1 MNGTKNQIKIERVR
15 PYLQLESEFLIN
27 MLNISGLIISDPEAP
42 LDLKEITLETIKELE
57 IEFASRN

>member
-15 PYLQLESEFLIN
+15 PYLQLESEFLVN

-57 IEFASRN
+57 IEFALRN

>member
-15 PYLQLESEFLIN
+15 PYIQLDSEFLVN
-27 MLNISGLIISDPEAP
+27 MLNIAGLIISDPEAP
-42 LDLKEITLETIKELE
+42 LDLKEITLETIRELE

>member
-15 PYLQLESEFLIN
+15 PYLQLESEFLVN